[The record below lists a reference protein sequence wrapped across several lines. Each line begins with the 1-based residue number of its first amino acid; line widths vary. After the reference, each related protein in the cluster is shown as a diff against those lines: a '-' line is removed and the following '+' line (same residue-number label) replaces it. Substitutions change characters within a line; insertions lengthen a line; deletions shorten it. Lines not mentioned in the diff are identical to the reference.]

1 MVFEKKKNVTLLSSM
16 HATVMVMH
24 YEKKNINWEKA
35 GSVPALYSKY
45 NILEQIYI
53 FFILGFL
60 KKYFLFENS
69 SK

>member
-1 MVFEKKKNVTLLSSM
+1 VVFEKKKKLTLLSSM

-24 YEKKNINWEKA
+24 YGKKKNWEKA

-53 FFILGFL
+53 FFILGFF